1 MRRKPFSWPFYYGWV
16 IVAIA
21 FLSLGVW
28 LAMRATFSVFLVVLL
43 DEFHWSR
50 ASAAGVQSLSF
61 VVYTCSAPVVGT
73 LIDRFGPRRIILP
86 GIILL
91 CGGLLLSATVQT
103 LFQFYLFYGIIAAC
117 GVTFVSISAYS
128 AILAHWFETRRGL
141 ASGIAVSGMGIGAFA
156 LVPLIQYVI
165 GAEGWRFAFLVLAG
179 LVFLLLFPVTA
190 VFLRHKPGELG
201 LRPDGENWGT
211 APKRGSVEV
220 IDPRWAETDWTLKRA
235 LREGRF
241 WSLLAVGFL
250 SIIPFYLILIH
261 GAKLLVDRGFSGMG
275 AAFII
280 AFVGINSSVFKVFW
294 GWLSD
299 RIGREVTFTAGIGAT
314 VLGVFFLLL
323 FEAGGSRL
331 TAYLFALF
339 LGCGW
344 GVMAPIYMSA
354 SADLFQGKSYGL
366 IYGIL
371 EAVIGL
377 GSALGPWLGGFIFD
391 ATGSYRTAF
400 LIAIAACIMSCPFLW
415 IAAPRKVRQVRS
427 APAGAP

>member
-16 IVAIA
+16 IVGIA
-21 FLSLGVW
+21 FLSMGVW

-61 VVYTCSAPVVGT
+61 VVYTCSAPVVGM
-73 LIDRFGPRRIILP
+73 LIDRFGPRRIVLP

-103 LFQFYLFYGIIAAC
+103 LFQFYLFYGVIAAC

-128 AILAHWFETRRGL
+128 AILAHWFEARRGL

-156 LVPLIQYVI
+156 LVPLIQYAI
-165 GAEGWRFAFLVLAG
+165 DTEGWRFAFMVLAG

-190 VFLRHKPGELG
+190 VFLRHKPSELG
-201 LRPDGENWGT
+201 LRPDGASWGT
-211 APKRGSVEV
+211 APKIGPVEV

-235 LREGRF
+235 SREGRF
-241 WSLLAVGFL
+241 WSLLGMGFL

-299 RIGREVTFTAGIGAT
+299 RIGREITFTAGVGAT
-314 VLGVFFLLL
+314 VLGIVFLLL
-323 FEAGGSRL
+323 FEAGGSRQ

-366 IYGIL
+366 IYGVL
-371 EAVIGL
+371 ESVIGL
-377 GSALGPWLGGFIFD
+377 GSALGPWLGGFVFD
-391 ATGSYRTAF
+391 ATGSYGTAF
-400 LIAIAACIMSCPFLW
+400 LIAIAACLMSCPFLW
-415 IAAPRKVRQVRS
+415 IAAPRKVRRRI
-427 APAGAP
+427 PAGGR